1 MKQCP
6 TCGKRFES
14 PQATFCPADG
24 APLQEIA
31 PPSDPLV
38 GITLDG
44 KYRIEQLIG
53 AGGMGSV
60 YKARHLLLD
69 RFVAVKM
76 MKSDLLKDAN
86 TAERFKREAQ
96 ASARLA
102 HPNAVTVYDFG
113 IGPDGSAFLVMEL
126 LRGSSL
132 RDMLKRDHVLSYE
145 RAVEVFGKICS
156 AIDSAHE
163 QGIIHRDLKPDNVMV
178 DERPDGSAD
187 VKVVDFGIA
196 KFKGPTPDTAHLTGT
211 GMIIGTVHYMSPEQC
226 RGQEIDAR
234 SDIYSIGI
242 MLYEAMTGRTPF
254 ESHTPSA
261 VIIDHV
267 NTPPPPPRV
276 LRGDLPPA
284 VEQVI
289 LDALA
294 KRPEDRPRTAGEL
307 ARRLANAIPR
317 GGRPAE
323 VTERIAPPVPV
334 PYATVGGVF
343 PTSSASAP
351 QTSYSVDSGQR
362 HVPLTESGPHAV
374 VPPRKKRSGWTIAFV
389 VSLLFLVIGGAAA
402 VILVGIFGLAILSVP
417 DDGGQS
423 GRYDTPP
430 PAQNSNIAGKP
441 DKPSNLNAN
450 TSNTN
455 APNVNKNIALP
466 PIENEGSDESY
477 PSEDESA
484 SGEARVMTEAETTE
498 AGTVMAFWLYGIMS
512 KDIDTTM
519 EAFGDPVDYFSGGEV
534 PKSQVQASYE
544 KAFAKY
550 DTLQFE
556 ITKFYEATVSED
568 GTMQLVFD
576 KKWNF
581 TGSQGNTS
589 GKVKELLVF
598 ERIDGSLKIVKI
610 QDLEKY

>member
-6 TCGKRFES
+6 TCGREFES

-24 APLQEIA
+24 APLKELTQQT
-31 PPSDPLV
+31 DPLV

-96 ASARLA
+96 ASARLT

-113 IGPDGSAFLVMEL
+113 IGGDGSAYLVMEL

-178 DERPDGSAD
+178 DERTDGSAD

-226 RGQEIDAR
+226 RGHEIDAR

-242 MLYEAMTGRTPF
+242 MLYEAVTGRTPF

-267 NTPPPPPRV
+267 NTPPPSPRV

-307 ARRLANAIPR
+307 ARRLANAVPR
-317 GGRPAE
+317 GGRAAD
-323 VTERIAPPVPV
+323 VTEPLSAMPPVSL
-334 PYATVGGVF
+334 PYATVGGSF
-343 PTSSASAP
+343 PTSAASAP
-351 QTSYSVDSGQR
+351 QTSYVVDSGQR
-362 HVPLTESGPHAV
+362 PVPLTSGPHAAA
-374 VPPRKKRSGWTIAFV
+374 PPKKRSGWTVAFV
-389 VSLLFLVIGGAAA
+389 VVFLLLVVGGSTA
-402 VILVGIFGLAILSVP
+402 VVLVGIFGLAVLSVP
-417 DDGGQS
+417 EDGAQRGNYNTS
-423 GRYDTPP
+423 PP
-430 PAQNSNIAGKP
+430 VKNSPANQN
-441 DKPSNLNAN
+441 KPSNANASN
-450 TSNTN
+450 SNT
-455 APNVNKNIALP
+455 ATVNKNIALP
-466 PIENEGSDESY
+466 PIPNQEDTGSSEEGE
-477 PSEDESA
+477 E
-484 SGEARVMTEAETTE
+484 GEEYEPGTTREMNEAETTE
-498 AGTVMAFWLYGIMS
+498 AGTVMAFWLYGIMA
-512 KDIDTTM
+512 KDINTTM
-519 EAFGDPVDYFSGGEV
+519 ESFGDPVEYFSAGEV
-534 PKSQVQASYE
+534 PKSQVRSSYE

-550 DTLQFE
+550 DSLQFE
-556 ITKFYEATVSED
+556 IVKFYEATLNED

-576 KKWNF
+576 KKWDF

-598 ERIDGSLKIVKI
+598 KRIDGSLKIVKI
-610 QDLEKY
+610 EDLEKY